1 MFESYIINKGPK
13 PKAYLCMGGAG
24 GEPGGA
30 GGSREEPRGAGGSW
44 ELCPGLRCVNARMS
58 IQNLT
63 KIYSKGINSL
73 MPV

>member
-30 GGSREEPRGAGGSW
+30 GGSREEPGGAGRSREELGGAGS
-44 ELCPGLRCVNARMS
+44 CVRVSDA
-58 IQNLT
+58 
-63 KIYSKGINSL
+63 
-73 MPV
+73 